1 MLKTQNRVSF
11 AVLRIRP
18 LASPMP
24 SFFKRSLLP
33 KLRSF
38 PLAADAVHILPSA
51 AEFRRCLLQH
61 IAGARQRI
69 TLVALYLQQDEA
81 GQEILDA
88 LHAAKAARPELE
100 IVVMVDWLR
109 AQRGLIGAGKQP
121 GNAAWYQAQTLAH
134 DTQVPIY
141 GVPVQTRELFGVLHL
156 KGFIVDDCVIYSG
169 ASLNNVYLHKFDK
182 YRFDRYH
189 VINNKPLADSMQH
202 FVQHDLIQTP
212 AVHRLDVPSLPSTRS
227 LRSAIGDLR
236 SRLKKAS
243 YDTSAG
249 TVGHFGLS
257 VSPLLGVG
265 KNNPLSRVICEL
277 IASAQQQLTLC
288 TPYFNLPL
296 PVTREINRA
305 LERGVRIDIV
315 VGDKTANDF
324 YIPPS
329 EPFKVIAAL
338 PYLYELSLRRFAKSH
353 QRMIDSGLLNLHLW
367 RDGDNT
373 YHLKGMWVDERYTL
387 ITGNNLNP
395 RAFRLDLENGL
406 LIDDPRR
413 ELLEPRR
420 KELDAIF
427 AHTRRIDSY
436 KHLDT
441 LADYPPAV
449 AKFLRRVSR
458 VRIERL
464 LYRIL

>member
-1 MLKTQNRVSF
+1 
-11 AVLRIRP
+11 
-18 LASPMP
+18 MP

-387 ITGNNLNP
+387 LTGNNLNP

-406 LIDDPRR
+406 LIDDPQGQW
-413 ELLEPRR
+413 LAPRR
-420 KELDAIF
+420 TELAQIF
-427 AHTRRIDSY
+427 QHVTRIEGY
-436 KHLDT
+436 QQLQT
-441 LADYPPAV
+441 LVDYPPAV
-449 AKFLRRVSR
+449 GKFLRRVSR

>member
-1 MLKTQNRVSF
+1 
-11 AVLRIRP
+11 
-18 LASPMP
+18 MP
-24 SFFKRSLLP
+24 SLFKRSLLP

-38 PLAADAVHILPSA
+38 PLSADALSILPSPA
-51 AEFRRCLLQH
+51 DFRRCLLEQ
-61 IAGARQRI
+61 IAGARHRI

-100 IVVMVDWLR
+100 IAVVVDWLR

-121 GNAAWYQAQTLAH
+121 GNAAWYQAQTAAH
-134 DTQVPIY
+134 PTQVPIY

-169 ASLNNVYLHKFDK
+169 ASLNNVYLHKLDK

-189 VINNKPLADSMQH
+189 LLHNKQLADTMQR
-202 FVQHDLIQTP
+202 FVEHDLIASK
-212 AVHRLDVPSLPSTRS
+212 AVHRLDLPTLPTTRS
-227 LRSAIGDLR
+227 LRSAIGDFR
-236 SRLKKAS
+236 SHLKKAS

-265 KNNPLSRVICEL
+265 KNNQLSRVICEL
-277 IASAQQQLTLC
+277 IASSQQQLTIC

-329 EPFKVIAAL
+329 EPFRVIAAL
-338 PYLYELSLRRFAKSH
+338 PYLYEMSLRRFAKSH
-353 QRMIDSGLLNLHLW
+353 QRMIDNGLLNLHLW
-367 RDGDNT
+367 REGDNT
-373 YHLKGMWVDERYTL
+373 YHLKGMWVDDRYTL
-387 ITGNNLNP
+387 LTGNNLNP

-420 KELDAIF
+420 KELEAIF
-427 AHTRRIDSY
+427 AHTQRIDNF
-436 KHLDT
+436 KDLET
-441 LADYPPAV
+441 LVDYPPAV

>member
-1 MLKTQNRVSF
+1 
-11 AVLRIRP
+11 
-18 LASPMP
+18 MP
-24 SFFKRSLLP
+24 SLFKRSLLP
-33 KLRSF
+33 RLRSF
-38 PLAADAVHILPSA
+38 PLTADAVTILGGA
-51 AEFRRCLLQH
+51 AEFRRCLLEQ
-61 IAGARQRI
+61 IAQATQRI
-69 TLVALYLQQDEA
+69 YIVALYLQHDEA

-88 LHAAKAARPELE
+88 LHAAKAARPELD
-100 IVVMVDWLR
+100 VVVVVDWLR

-121 GNAAWYQAQTLAH
+121 GNSAWYQQQTREH
-134 DTQVPIY
+134 SSEVPVY

-156 KGFIVDDCVIYSG
+156 KGFVIDDCVIYSG

-189 VINNKPLADSMQH
+189 LLRNRALADSMQH
-202 FVQHDLIQTP
+202 LVQHGLIASS
-212 AVHRLDVPSLPSTRS
+212 AVHRLDVPDLPTTRS
-227 LRSAIGDLR
+227 LRNDIGDLR
-236 SRLKKAS
+236 SRLKHAA
-243 YDTSAG
+243 YDTALG
-249 TVGHFGLS
+249 VLNKGELS

-277 IASAQQQLTLC
+277 IASARYQLTIC

-305 LERGVRIDIV
+305 LARGVKVDII

-338 PYLYELSLRRFAKSH
+338 PYLYEISLRRFAKRH
-353 QRMIDSGLLNLHLW
+353 QREIDSGALNLHLW

-387 ITGNNLNP
+387 LTGNNLNP
-395 RAFRLDLENGL
+395 RAFRLDLENAL
-406 LIDDPRR
+406 LIDDPKG
-413 ELLEPRR
+413 ELREPRR
-420 KELDAIF
+420 GELAEIF
-427 AHTRRIDSY
+427 RHTRRIENY
-436 KHLDT
+436 QHLET
-441 LADYPPAV
+441 LPEYPPAV
-449 AKFLRRVSR
+449 SKFLRRVSR